1 MKTKIAVDYNGCDE
15 QPIYST
21 LGAAGCDLKSIED
34 IVIEPGTRA
43 AVQTGLCIEIP
54 EGFVGMVC
62 PRSGM
67 AIKYG
72 VTVLNAPGIVD
83 SDYRGEVKVILINHG
98 RERYKVSIGDKIA
111 QIVFVQCAQATFYPS
126 SSLSETERSTGGFGS
141 TGR

>member
-1 MKTKIAVDYNGCDE
+1 MKTKIAVDYTGSVK
-15 QPIYST
+15 PVYSST
-21 LGAAGCDLKSIED
+21 GAAGCDLKSTED
-34 IVIEPGTRA
+34 VFMEPGSYVA
-43 AVQTGLCIEIP
+43 INTGLQLEIP

-67 AIKYG
+67 AVKHGI
-72 VTVLNAPGIVD
+72 TVLNAPGIVD

-98 RERYKVSIGDKIA
+98 QERYKVSIGDKIA